1 MKNNIILSVL
11 LFIIAL
17 SGCKKEAEI
26 IPRNYPFII
35 TLTPENTN
43 DGVHLSAKILDFGS
57 DTILSH
63 GFVWWTDEFG
73 PTIKNKIVLTD
84 EIKKDTFNYDV
95 VGGLIKGST
104 YHVRAFVI
112 TKNYQVYG
120 IESSF
125 ICTGTKAP
133 EITGFSPK
141 HGNIGTKVIIN
152 GKYFAPS
159 ISGNLVQFGD
169 TYAKV
174 DSATTNMLMVTLNNN
189 TLQEKVKIS
198 VETAKMKATSADYFS
213 VIYPWLQ
220 KSSFDGV
227 HTNATSFSIGDYGYV
242 INPKDNQMLSYNS
255 KNDNWQ
261 KNINL
266 PEYSGKHPLSIAAG
280 NRAYVLLG
288 TGFWEYNTS
297 NNSWER
303 KADFPGVVLKYVFG
317 FSIDVDIY
325 IGNCYENYK
334 FWKYNS
340 SQNSWERKA
349 DFVKSPELTN
359 KTWGYY
365 SFASHNRG
373 FLGINSDNGFRKLW
387 QYNPVEDSWVNKAA
401 LLTYAYGEFCCFVI
415 NDEAYVGLG
424 RNPSWVD
431 SAYSN
436 RIWKYDYSNNLW
448 IEYHGCNEHLS
459 SFSSFSINQKGYTI
473 NNSSVWEFNPAN
485 N

>member
-1 MKNNIILSVL
+1 MKNYILLSVL

-26 IPRNYPFII
+26 IPKNYPFII

-43 DGVHLSAKILDFGS
+43 DGVHLSAKILDYGS

-63 GFVWWTDEFG
+63 GFVWWTDEYG
-73 PTIKNKIVLTD
+73 PTIKNKIVLTE
-84 EIKKDTFNYDV
+84 EINKDIFNYDV

-104 YHVRAFVI
+104 YHVRAFVV
-112 TKNYQVYG
+112 TKNYQIYG
-120 IESSF
+120 VGISF

-141 HGNIGTKVIIN
+141 QGNIGTKVTIN

-174 DSATTNMLMVTLNNN
+174 DSATTNMLIVTLNNN
-189 TLQEKVKIS
+189 TQQEKVKIS
-198 VETAKMKATSADYFS
+198 VETAKMKTTSADYFS

-220 KSSFDGV
+220 KSSFGGV

-242 INPKDNQMLSYNS
+242 INPNDSQMLSYNS

-266 PEYSGKHPLSIAAG
+266 PEYSGNHPLSIATG
-280 NRAYVLLG
+280 DRAYVLLS

-317 FSIDVDIY
+317 FSIDGDIY

-349 DFVKSPELTN
+349 DFVESPELIN
-359 KTWGYY
+359 KAWGYY
-365 SFASHNRG
+365 YFASHNRG
-373 FLGINSDNGFRKLW
+373 FLGINSDNIFRKLW
-387 QYNPVEDSWVNKAA
+387 QYNPAEDSWVNKAA
-401 LLTYAYGEFCCFVI
+401 LLTYAYSEFCCFVI

-424 RNPSWVD
+424 KNPSWVD
-431 SAYSN
+431 TAYSN
-436 RIWKYDYSNNLW
+436 SIWKYDYLNNLW

-459 SFSSFSINQKGYTI
+459 SFSSFSIKQKGYTI
-473 NNSSVWEFNPAN
+473 NSSSVWEFDPAN